1 MTAAK
6 AMAGCTATPSSGRAA
21 AGLMMEQTVEN
32 RLWHCRQAG
41 GGGLQ
46 AVRTG
51 LYMTMPV

>member
-1 MTAAK
+1 MAAAK

-21 AGLMMEQTVEN
+21 AGLLMEQTVEN